1 MITPTY
7 SFDPDAPIMN
17 TIPSQRFF
25 GINSA
30 IDHKSET
37 QLQGWKDLVERM
49 YRVYNGSPLGRQK
62 PLNKLKF
69 ARLVAGMSTDHA
81 EDQKKLFRLFE
92 AWKVSCERE
101 MRGEE
106 ALLSA
111 SLTEIIPLLW
121 KETQKNIE
129 DAGGMAAWE
138 ALSAGEREMREV
150 AAYHRICIALG
161 EDQVDALT
169 PEERRYAALF
179 IWGGCCMH
187 KEMNTVK
194 GGNARMM
201 AWWSENNLEGPMKL
215 PNRDNAAAAT
225 LGTSGDA
232 ACERAIEVSQAGGV
246 KLTSLAG
253 AVFANKDKKK
263 GQQDTLQVCL
273 QSAIGYMVCFPGTS
287 STRYGSHAEAAAE
300 LIVRREF
307 YIQFLEVVRDL
318 KEKRNFTNIEQ
329 NIYRG
334 LQDDPTLT
342 ELCVLILYAQSIT
355 HPYMRQV
362 RGPQA
367 KNTNLLDLGP
377 VHDKVITHCR
387 AIIADP
393 KLLLSPEASYETGSM
408 DGEVWERPDAFYAVH
423 ALVPRLPHLRGAMT
437 VFFEG
442 AVDKWLSFTTE
453 FTADGVIASASSEER
468 RRAYMA
474 PTNDV
479 NEGGLGEKRIQT
491 RHAPNMTLES
501 HNARTMYRKNN
512 TAGFIRKT
520 LSPADLKYLRRKA
533 REIDG
538 SGLAKKRR
546 IAQAAAY
553 KDTVERKRKATTVR
567 KAAQDAKRVKIDAV
581 VARLDVHSIEDNP
594 GTNAEL
600 DLQLEWHRRRDDR
613 VPKKKDVTK
622 KADKVKALVEAVER
636 YNNGQQASDIPIDDD
651 SIQIDVPTDLDE
663 EDSNWE

>member
-1 MITPTY
+1 MIMPTY

-17 TIPSQRFF
+17 TIPSQCFF
-25 GINSA
+25 SINSA

-37 QLQGWKDLVERM
+37 QLQGWKDFVERM
-49 YRVYNGSPLGRQK
+49 YQVYNGSPLGPWK

-81 EDQKKLFRLFE
+81 EDQKKLLQLFE
-92 AWKVSCERE
+92 AWKVSCKRE

-111 SLTEIIPLLW
+111 SLTKIIPLLW

-129 DAGGMAAWE
+129 DVGGMAAWE
-138 ALSAGEREMREV
+138 ALSTGEQEVWEV
-150 AAYHRICIALG
+150 AAYHRICLALG
-161 EDQVDALT
+161 EDQLDALT

-215 PNRDNAAAAT
+215 LNCDNAAAAT
-225 LGTSGDA
+225 LGTNGDAYA
-232 ACERAIEVSQAGGV
+232 ACEWAIEVSQAGGV

-273 QSAIGYMVCFPGTS
+273 QSVIGYMVCFPGTS

-300 LIVRREF
+300 LIVRCEF

-318 KEKRNFTNIEQ
+318 KEKQNFTNIEQ
-329 NIYRG
+329 NIYHG

-362 RGPQA
+362 HGPQA

-377 VHDKVITHCR
+377 VHDKVITHHR

-393 KLLLSPEASYETGSM
+393 KLLLLPEASYETGSM
-408 DGEVWERPDAFYAVH
+408 DGEVWERPDVFYAVH
-423 ALVPRLPHLRGAMT
+423 ALAPCLPHLRGAMI

-479 NEGGLGEKRIQT
+479 NKGGLGEKRIQT
-491 RHAPNMTLES
+491 WHTPNMTLES
-501 HNARTMYRKNN
+501 HNAVM
-512 TAGFIRKT
+512 
-520 LSPADLKYLRRKA
+520 
-533 REIDG
+533 
-538 SGLAKKRR
+538 
-546 IAQAAAY
+546 Q
-553 KDTVERKRKATTVR
+553 
-567 KAAQDAKRVKIDAV
+567 
-581 VARLDVHSIEDNP
+581 
-594 GTNAEL
+594 
-600 DLQLEWHRRRDDR
+600 
-613 VPKKKDVTK
+613 
-622 KADKVKALVEAVER
+622 KV
-636 YNNGQQASDIPIDDD
+636 SFHWDD
-651 SIQIDVPTDLDE
+651 SPF
-663 EDSNWE
+663 